1 MFTEND
7 RKLLGY
13 TDEHVL
19 RLDHDMSMQYAS
31 LKGEFL
37 DIQRRID
44 NQMKATAEIATLKT
58 KVELYEKFIA
68 KMLES
73 DSDKSNDVFMFDG
86 EIYRL
91 TDYHL
96 YSEAGKVKTLTA
108 EFDCMTGVTKNFKE
122 K

>member
-1 MFTEND
+1 MFKEID
-7 RKLLGY
+7 RKIVE
-13 TDEHVL
+13 TMSDHVKIIYDRAKVSESDRKEANNL
-19 RLDHDMSMQYAS
+19 YWRAAD
-31 LKGEFL
+31 
-37 DIQRRID
+37 
-44 NQMKATAEIATLKT
+44 AERENAVLKT

-73 DSDKSNDVFMFDG
+73 DPDKSNDVFMFDG
-86 EIYRL
+86 ELYRL

-96 YSEAGKVKTLTA
+96 YGEAGKAKTLTA